1 MKKIVIET
9 PEETIGLQQIL
20 KNKSA
25 CIGFVEKNHE
35 RDEPD
40 YGILIPEKYNPNAV
54 NGKFYAKALK
64 HFSEGNCWESKRK
77 GKYSATIQEW
87 MEYFGMHTEFLFFE
101 TEKEM
106 FQWMADH
113 S

>member
-9 PEETIGLQQIL
+9 PEETVGLQQIL

-25 CIGFVEKNHE
+25 SIGFIEKNHE
-35 RDEPD
+35 SDIPD
-40 YGILIPEKYNPNAV
+40 YGILIPEKYNSNAV

-64 HFSEGNCWESKRK
+64 YFSSGNCWESK
-77 GKYSATIQEW
+77 GKYSATIQQW
-87 MEYFGMHTEFLFFE
+87 MEFFGPHTEFLFFE

-106 FQWMADH
+106 FQWMAQH